1 MLTYHNDPKLK
12 ADMVAEIRMHQEQDH
27 MIKGAYEK
35 RNGHFKGCAVGC
47 AVESLNKIKGLKLDH
62 DKHSALAESLG
73 WGEWLERLHD
83 YYFESLPSP
92 GNQQFAVDLL
102 DAVPVGKDITR
113 VEWQFKVWL
122 MDECK
127 QTVEGLELEAS
138 LKSQVLDAI
147 QGVRQLFSD
156 AIESGELTEE
166 KRSAA
171 WSAESAAR
179 SAESAARSAESAAWS
194 AESAAWSA
202 ARSAAWSAESAESA
216 AVKKSSQKLLN
227 MLRSA

>member
-171 WSAESAAR
+171 WSAESA
-179 SAESAARSAESAAWS
+179 
-194 AESAAWSA
+194 
-202 ARSAAWSAESAESA
+202 ESA